1 MQIETKGFKEL
12 RKKLDNI
19 QDIYQ
24 LAQPLRDNAE
34 EFRSYMALYPPKPET
49 SLYVR
54 TLTLGRLWT
63 VGPLKKVWD
72 GLQIDIGNK
81 TPYAP
86 WVQSSL
92 LQAWMHKGRWQTELD
107 AINELAQGQARRISE
122 FVEKLLR
129 GSIA

>member
-12 RKKLDNI
+12 RKKLDRLEDI
-19 QDIYQ
+19 QQ
-24 LAQPLRDNAE
+24 LSQPLRDNAE
-34 EFRSYMALYPPKPET
+34 EFRSYMALYPPKPAT

-63 VGPLKKVWD
+63 VGPLQKVWN

-81 TPYAP
+81 TPYAH
-86 WVQSSL
+86 WVQSSI
-92 LQAWMHKGRWQTELD
+92 LQAWMHKRRWQTELD

-122 FVEKLLR
+122 FVNKLLKR
-129 GSIA
+129 SV